1 MDSGVLKALAL
12 RLAKQDLRAGLLGLF
27 VLSSWDLVAVL
38 APCPPRALGAPC
50 ALGTTKSGLCL
61 LDS

>member
-12 RLAKQDLRAGLLGLF
+12 GLAKQDLRAGLLDLF

-38 APCPPRALGAPC
+38 APRPPHALGASC
-50 ALGTTKSGLCL
+50 APGTIKSGLCL